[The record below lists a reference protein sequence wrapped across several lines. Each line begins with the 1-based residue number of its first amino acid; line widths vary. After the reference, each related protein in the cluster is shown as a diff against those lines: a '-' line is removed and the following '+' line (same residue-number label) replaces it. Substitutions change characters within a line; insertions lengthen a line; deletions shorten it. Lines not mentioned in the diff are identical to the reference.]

1 MTDHTMKTCQMI
13 LMTQLI
19 TDYGNT
25 TINFLWKMC
34 QRLWRHNRNLLWKHV
49 NNFGGNE
56 YTKRGQHPHIVRQG
70 VERGLPVQDPQPLVT
85 GILTHRDLQKQF

>member
-1 MTDHTMKTCQMI
+1 MSMSIIIMSDGIYYENMSNDFDD
-13 LMTQLI
+13 I

-25 TINFLWKMC
+25 TINVW
-34 QRLWRHNRNLLWKHV
+34 QHNRNLLWKHV

-56 YTKRGQHPHIVRQG
+56 DTKRGQHPHIVRQW

-85 GILTHRDLQKQF
+85 RVLTHRDLEKQF